1 MRLTSRSGP
10 AERLRGFIL
19 VILWAKTAGLSAR
32 RQRYA
37 PRIASLGRLLPKKA
51 TPVARPGRK
60 ARGQDPRGPDGWAA
74 EVRARLAQGK
84 QASRTRGTYR
94 CRPRLLKSPARRAY
108 QRRRRADRA

>member
-51 TPVARPGRK
+51 HPS
-60 ARGQDPRGPDGWAA
+60 RGQDAKP
-74 EVRARLAQGK
+74 EVRIREALTVGLPRSGHVSPRESRRLAQGGPIDVDLVCG
-84 QASRTRGTYR
+84 SRPLGERI
-94 CRPRLLKSPARRAY
+94 SADAAR
-108 QRRRRADRA
+108 

>member
-51 TPVARPGRK
+51 HSS
-60 ARGQDPRGPDGWAA
+60 RGQDAKP

-108 QRRRRADRA
+108 QRRCRADRA

>member
-37 PRIASLGRLLPKKA
+37 PRIASLGRVLPKKA
-51 TPVARPGRK
+51 NPSRC
-60 ARGQDPRGPDGWAA
+60 QDAKP
-74 EVRARLAQGK
+74 EVRIRDALTVGLPRSGHVSPRERRRLAPG
-84 QASRTRGTYR
+84 G
-94 CRPRLLKSPARRAY
+94 PIDLHLVG
-108 QRRRRADRA
+108 

>member
-19 VILWAKTAGLSAR
+19 VILWAKIADLSAR

-51 TPVARPGRK
+51 NRSRDRDAKLQVRMLPEALMAGLPRTWHVSPRKGRHS
-60 ARGQDPRGPDGWAA
+60 
-74 EVRARLAQGK
+74 AQG
-84 QASRTRGTYR
+84 RGR
-94 CRPRLLKSPARRAY
+94 FDAR
-108 QRRRRADRA
+108 

>member
-19 VILWAKTAGLSAR
+19 LILWAKTAGLSAR

-51 TPVARPGRK
+51 NPSRGQDVKPVARPGRK

-74 EVRARLAQGK
+74 EVRDVSPRESRRLAQG
-84 QASRTRGTYR
+84 
-94 CRPRLLKSPARRAY
+94 RPIV
-108 QRRRRADRA
+108 